1 MASPRHLDHAP
12 ITEAIIDFRVK
23 LPKDFEVEQ
32 LATLKDK
39 LRDRYPKVEE
49 HRLVRGIFELKAGR
63 PASRSADLGLR
74 GFLFRSGDLLSVAQ
88 FTIDGFTF
96 SRLRPYTSWEDI
108 FPEARKLW
116 SLYVETASPE
126 FITRVAARYIN
137 HLNVPSPTKDF
148 SQYLN
153 APPTIPPDLPKDMNS
168 FLTRIVIHEPK
179 LKVAANITQALE
191 PGKEPGQIVIILD
204 IDVYK
209 KQEFEINDQT
219 LWSTF
224 ADLRNLKNQIFFSS
238 ITEETARLFE

>member
-1 MASPRHLDHAP
+1 M
-12 ITEAIIDFRVK
+12 
-23 LPKDFEVEQ
+23 
-32 LATLKDK
+32 
-39 LRDRYPKVEE
+39 
-49 HRLVRGIFELKAGR
+49 
-63 PASRSADLGLR
+63 
-74 GFLFRSGDLLSVAQ
+74 
-88 FTIDGFTF
+88 
-96 SRLRPYTSWEDI
+96 
-108 FPEARKLW
+108 
-116 SLYVETASPE
+116 
-126 FITRVAARYIN
+126 
-137 HLNVPSPTKDF
+137 PSPTKDF